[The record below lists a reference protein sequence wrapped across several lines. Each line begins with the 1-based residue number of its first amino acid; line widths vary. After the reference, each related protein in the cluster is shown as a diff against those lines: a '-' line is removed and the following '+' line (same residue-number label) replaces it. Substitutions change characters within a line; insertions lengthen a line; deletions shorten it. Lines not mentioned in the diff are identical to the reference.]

1 MLYKVGDYIKCGLC
15 LAGGIKGAAHI
26 GAIKAIE
33 EEKIKF
39 DYVGGTSSGS
49 IIACLYACG
58 FKADE
63 MYEIFKKYCKKIKY
77 VDGINIIKLIIG
89 LIFTGKIV
97 INGLNSGKQIEKL
110 INKVCNK
117 KGIYNISDI
126 KMPLVI
132 PSVDLCTGRLI
143 SFTSCEFRNTYSDDI
158 IFQNDVNIGTAV
170 RASCSY
176 PVVFSP
182 CDYQN
187 IKLIDGGIRENVPWK
202 ELRVLKA
209 DKVLNI
215 IFEDDINNDNCN
227 KNIIEV
233 AGRSINL
240 LCRELSNYEMDG
252 SDYTIKIKSEKV
264 GLLDTSRIDELYEIG
279 YKATKKELKNIDF
292 LKIKN

>member
-1 MLYKVGDYIKCGLC
+1 MKCGLC
-15 LAGGIKGAAHI
+15 LAGGGIKGAAQI
-26 GAIKAIE
+26 CAIKAIE

-49 IIACLYACG
+49 IIACLYVCG
-58 FKADE
+58 FKSDE

-215 IFEDDINNDNCN
+215 IFEDDTNNDNCN

>member
-1 MLYKVGDYIKCGLC
+1 MKCGLC
-15 LAGGIKGAAHI
+15 LAGGGIKGAAHI

-110 INKVCNK
+110 INKVCNM

>member
-1 MLYKVGDYIKCGLC
+1 MKCGLC
-15 LAGGIKGAAHI
+15 LAGGGIKGAAHT

-58 FKADE
+58 FKSDE

-215 IFEDDINNDNCN
+215 IFEDDTNNDNCN

>member
-1 MLYKVGDYIKCGLC
+1 MKCGLC
-15 LAGGIKGAAHI
+15 LAGGGIKGATHI

-58 FKADE
+58 FKSDE

>member
-1 MLYKVGDYIKCGLC
+1 MKCGLC
-15 LAGGIKGAAHI
+15 LAGGGIKGAAHI

-58 FKADE
+58 FKSDE

-110 INKVCNK
+110 INRVCNK

-187 IKLIDGGIRENVPWK
+187 IKLIDGEIRENVPWK

-279 YKATKKELKNIDF
+279 YTATKKELKNIDF

>member
-1 MLYKVGDYIKCGLC
+1 MKCGLC
-15 LAGGIKGAAHI
+15 LAGGGIKGAAHI

-58 FKADE
+58 FKSDE

-215 IFEDDINNDNCN
+215 IFEDDTNNDNCN

-264 GLLDTSRIDELYEIG
+264 GLLDTSRIDESYEIG

>member
-1 MLYKVGDYIKCGLC
+1 MKCGLC
-15 LAGGIKGAAHI
+15 LAGGGIKGAAHI

-252 SDYTIKIKSEKV
+252 SDYTIKIKREKV

>member
-1 MLYKVGDYIKCGLC
+1 MKCGLC
-15 LAGGIKGAAHI
+15 LAGGGIKGAAQI
-26 GAIKAIE
+26 CAIKAIE

-58 FKADE
+58 FKSDE

-215 IFEDDINNDNCN
+215 IFEDDTNNDNCN

>member
-1 MLYKVGDYIKCGLC
+1 MKCGLC
-15 LAGGIKGAAHI
+15 LAGGGIKGAAHI

-58 FKADE
+58 FKSDE

-215 IFEDDINNDNCN
+215 IFEDDTNNDNCN

>member
-1 MLYKVGDYIKCGLC
+1 MKCGLC
-15 LAGGIKGAAHI
+15 LAGGGIKGAAHI

-58 FKADE
+58 FKSDE

-97 INGLNSGKQIEKL
+97 INALNSGKQIEKL

-117 KGIYNISDI
+117 KGICNISDI